1 MSSFK
6 PRRRYDQEC
15 QPNTDGKTQSTDGSN
30 DGSICPSQNGY
41 TKYFQLKVCLC
52 IQIQDIFYSL
62 LGGMGG
68 LQNMMRQ
75 LQQGA
80 AGGLGNLM
88 GGMGMGGG
96 K

>member
-1 MSSFK
+1 
-6 PRRRYDQEC
+6 
-15 QPNTDGKTQSTDGSN
+15 
-30 DGSICPSQNGY
+30 
-41 TKYFQLKVCLC
+41 
-52 IQIQDIFYSL
+52 
-62 LGGMGG
+62 MGG

-88 GGMGMGGG
+88 GMGGG